1 MHACEPAII
10 YNVLHARR
18 SRRARMFLNFPAA
31 NWQIDWSEHGTDK
44 QIPYRQL
51 STCACGFP
59 VLARHSC
66 RRELTNTY
74 MYITRT
80 TWGVLTLND
89 NSHACFRFSAYE
101 QETTVKCRNHQ
112 RPFRQSLRQQC
123 RWSLL
128 GRRRRSSAR
137 AGEVER
143 NERGPDNAGVHL
155 RLFLSQVDRIG
166 LRKIIMARL
175 FRWNWILF

>member
-101 QETTVKCRNHQ
+101 QETTEMPKPSASVSTKSSAAVQVKLT
-112 RPFRQSLRQQC
+112 RPTQTQQC
-123 RWSLL
+123 PGWGS
-128 GRRRRSSAR
+128 
-137 AGEVER
+137 GE
-143 NERGPDNAGVHL
+143 
-155 RLFLSQVDRIG
+155 
-166 LRKIIMARL
+166 K
-175 FRWNWILF
+175 